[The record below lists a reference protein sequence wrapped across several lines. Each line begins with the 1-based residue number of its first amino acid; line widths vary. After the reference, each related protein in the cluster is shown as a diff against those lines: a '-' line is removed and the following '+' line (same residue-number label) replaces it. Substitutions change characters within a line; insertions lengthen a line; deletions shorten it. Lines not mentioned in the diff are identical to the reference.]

1 MIGRRGVALL
11 MAIVVTAAL
20 GLISVTGFALAR
32 AERAAGLAAV
42 ARIQARGAAEAAA
55 AEAMLGWPPERTAVA
70 PGEESPLTRV
80 TGPGPASGQATLRAL
95 GGPLFAIR
103 AEGVR
108 KAGSGE
114 RLAGVRLELLVLL
127 APVGADSLVHPRVYP
142 RGWRLLP

>member
-1 MIGRRGVALL
+1 MNGDRGVALL

-20 GLISVTGFALAR
+20 GLISVTGYALAR

-42 ARIQARGAAEAAA
+42 ARVQARGVAEAAA
-55 AEAMLGWPPERTAVA
+55 SEALLGWPPERTPVA
-70 PGEESPLTRV
+70 PGEESLLARV
-80 TGPGPASGQATLRAL
+80 TGPGPAEGAANLRAL

-108 KAGSGE
+108 KDGAGE
-114 RLAGVRLELLVLL
+114 LLASVRLEVLVLHEPM
-127 APVGADSLVHPRVYP
+127 AADSLVHPRVYP